1 MCLLLQQSRRPLI
14 ECRVGAL
21 VLGYSFG
28 GHIKVRSGA
37 LLERKRVIL
46 SRGRQLGALVLEGGR
61 PNGLGDVLLVLVVLL
76 LDLFVLSAKLRCYLG
91 A

>member
-61 PNGLGDVLLVLVVLL
+61 PNGLGDVLLVLMVLL
-76 LDLFVLSAKLRCYLG
+76 RILFILSA
-91 A
+91 